1 MMKSKYILALT
12 IPAIFGCAVNEITPE
27 APGAEEGLIPITWGI
42 ISSKNTRRAQTRTDS
57 RTKTRSV
64 RSSWTM
70 RTANPE
76 S

>member
-27 APGAEEGLIPITWGI
+27 APGAEEGLIPIT
-42 ISSKNTRRAQTRTDS
+42 
-57 RTKTRSV
+57 
-64 RSSWTM
+64 SWTM

>member
-27 APGAEEGLIPITWGI
+27 APGAEEGLIPITLGNHI
-42 ISSKNTRRAQTRTDS
+42 EQEYARAQTRTDS

-76 S
+76 N